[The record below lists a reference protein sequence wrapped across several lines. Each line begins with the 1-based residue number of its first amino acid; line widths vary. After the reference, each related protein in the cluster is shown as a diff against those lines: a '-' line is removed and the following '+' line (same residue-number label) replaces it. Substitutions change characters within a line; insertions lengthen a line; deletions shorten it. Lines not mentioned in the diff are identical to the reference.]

1 MEVHRTDPNMVDAE
15 IDSVHKLYAKMLENI
30 IESTVA
36 GDFYRL
42 LKGVQEL
49 SEVVG
54 IKEVS

>member
-1 MEVHRTDPNMVDAE
+1 MEVHRLDPNMVDGE

-42 LKGVQEL
+42 LKGV
-49 SEVVG
+49 
-54 IKEVS
+54 